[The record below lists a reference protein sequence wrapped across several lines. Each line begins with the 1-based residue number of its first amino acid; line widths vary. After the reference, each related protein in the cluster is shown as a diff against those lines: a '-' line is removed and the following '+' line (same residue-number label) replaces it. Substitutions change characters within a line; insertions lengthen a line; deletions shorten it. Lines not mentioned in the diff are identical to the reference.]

1 MSIARARALRASP
14 TDAER
19 LLWLK
24 LRDRNIVG
32 AKFRRQVPF
41 PPYTVDF
48 CCFEAKLIVEVDGSQ
63 HAERVAQ
70 DAARTRRLEGDGFSV
85 IRFWNN
91 DVLVNTDG
99 VLEQILTELNKRGAP
114 FIALSARPRAEAK
127 SAKTRSRRQVMAA
140 RSSASHVAG
149 ERQGE
154 EAPASRSSAAVHI
167 HPIRVYFE
175 DTDAG
180 GMVYYA
186 NYLKFAERARTE
198 MLRSAGVSHAEMVAQ
213 DGLMLVVR
221 RCVAEYHRSARLD
234 DELEIETRLSGL
246 TGASILLDQSIRRGS
261 EILVE
266 ITVTI
271 ACVTKEGRATRL
283 PERLRQAVGSSP
295 SP

>member
-1 MSIARARALRASP
+1 
-14 TDAER
+14 

-24 LRDRNIVG
+24 LRDRSVVG

-63 HAERVAQ
+63 HAEHVVQ

-91 DVLVNTDG
+91 DVLTNADG
-99 VLEQILTELNKRGAP
+99 VLEAILTELSKRGAP
-114 FIALSARPRAEAK
+114 FIAPPPRPRTEEER
-127 SAKTRSRRQVMAA
+127 AKTQSRRRVMAA
-140 RSSASHVAG
+140 RSSVPSPLVGAG
-149 ERQGE
+149 QGE
-154 EAPASRSSAAVHI
+154 GAPASKNSAAPLHS

-198 MLRSAGVSHAEMVAQ
+198 MLRSAGISHAEMVAQ

-221 RCVAEYHRSARLD
+221 RCSAEFHRSARLD
-234 DELEIETRLSGL
+234 DALEVDTRLSGV
-246 TGASILLDQSIRRGS
+246 TGASILLDQAVRRGS
-261 EILVE
+261 EVLVE
-266 ITVTI
+266 IAVTI

-283 PERLRQAVGSSP
+283 PERLRQAIGGGR
-295 SP
+295 